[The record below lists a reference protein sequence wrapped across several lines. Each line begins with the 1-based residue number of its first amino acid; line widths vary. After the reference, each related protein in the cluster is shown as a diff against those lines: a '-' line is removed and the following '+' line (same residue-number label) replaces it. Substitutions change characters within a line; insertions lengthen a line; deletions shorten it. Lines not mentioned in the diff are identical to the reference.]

1 MIGSVELYKYLYTV
15 ITHII
20 YTFIQVYQTHMY
32 RYESYIKKQTQYL
45 YCYIYTHAPYNIQ
58 TPMEEHRSFSSEF
71 NVDIRWNVGF
81 FLKAKGENA
90 GWKYSTNIKADASF

>member
-1 MIGSVELYKYLYTV
+1 
-15 ITHII
+15 
-20 YTFIQVYQTHMY
+20 
-32 RYESYIKKQTQYL
+32 
-45 YCYIYTHAPYNIQ
+45 
-58 TPMEEHRSFSSEF
+58 MEEHRSFSSEF